1 MPKDIAPKIFEL
13 CKRKNWKVAQALH
26 EDAWIKNLSTEAT
39 LSIDHLSQ
47 FVQLW
52 ALIQGVHLNEDVEDD
67 IIWKLT
73 GNGQY
78 SAASTYKLQ
87 FFSLVE
93 SSLYTIVWKF
103 WDLPKVKNH
112 AWLALQN
119 RLWTADRLRRRGWTN
134 CGLCPLCKQTEET
147 NDHLFVHCRFTSRI
161 FGSILKIGLAY
172 KGSTQGNGRVLAF
185 KIGGLLWRRGRA
197 IIGRG

>member
-26 EDAWIKNLSTEAT
+26 EDVWIKKLATEAT
-39 LSIDHLSQ
+39 LSIDHLTQ

-78 SAASTYKLQ
+78 SVASAYRLQ
-87 FFSLVE
+87 FFWPSG
-93 SSLYTIVWKF
+93 I
-103 WDLPKVKNH
+103 
-112 AWLALQN
+112 
-119 RLWTADRLRRRGWTN
+119 
-134 CGLCPLCKQTEET
+134 
-147 NDHLFVHCRFTSRI
+147 
-161 FGSILKIGLAY
+161 
-172 KGSTQGNGRVLAF
+172 
-185 KIGGLLWRRGRA
+185 
-197 IIGRG
+197 